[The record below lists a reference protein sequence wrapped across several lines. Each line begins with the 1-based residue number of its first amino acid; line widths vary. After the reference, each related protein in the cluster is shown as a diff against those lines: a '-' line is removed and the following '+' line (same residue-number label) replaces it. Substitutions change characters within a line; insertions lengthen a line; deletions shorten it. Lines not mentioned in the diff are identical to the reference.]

1 MEALLKFSQTA
12 LLILVVIG
20 VFNLIIFVHE
30 LGHYWAAKWR
40 GLKIDRFQIWFGKPI
55 WSKTING
62 VQYGLGWIP
71 AGGFV
76 ALPQMAPME
85 AIEGSNLA
93 HEHLPPIRPLDK
105 IIVAFAGPLFSFL
118 LALTAA
124 FGVWV
129 FGKPADI
136 LKSTTIGYV
145 EPGSP
150 AEKAGLNPGDKIVAI
165 NGEPV
170 ETWVGGLDAVTLKI
184 ATSRGNQ
191 IEFTLDRP
199 GEGVVKKLS
208 SFDIPPTA
216 WYERRAIRQV
226 GIAPTGVGPVK
237 IGRFTG
243 KNSPGEKSGLKVGDE
258 VVSLNG
264 KPVSTEF
271 EALKMIR
278 DLGAVPIDIV
288 YRRGG
293 EEKTVTVT
301 PVVPVSGVDKPRPML
316 GIQFAQE
323 PDTVEGLL
331 NPTPLEQLT
340 ETVKT
345 MWITIVSVVSR
356 DSSIGI
362 QHLSGPIGIGKVQ
375 YNFLL
380 MEHPVLRVVA
390 FLVLIN
396 INLAIL
402 NLLPFPVLDGGHIVL
417 AIMEWI
423 AKRPVR
429 VRLLE
434 YVQLCFVFLL
444 FGVMLYVSSKDLFD
458 NFGRGEEDPKTE
470 PIVFPE

>member
-124 FGVWV
+124 FGVWGL
-129 FGKPADI
+129 GKPADI
-136 LKSTTIGYV
+136 LQSTTIGWV
-145 EPGSP
+145 QPGS
-150 AEKAGLNPGDKIVAI
+150 AGADAGLQVGDKILAI
-165 NGEPV
+165 NGAPV
-170 ETWVGGLDAVTLKI
+170 STWAGTLDAVALQI
-184 ATSRGNQ
+184 ATSRGTH

-199 GEGVVKKLS
+199 GEGVIKKIS
-208 SFDIPPTA
+208 AFKIPDTE
-216 WYERRAIRQV
+216 WWQRRAVRQV
-226 GIAPTGVGPVK
+226 GIEPAGKGPVK
-237 IGRFTG
+237 IASFSG
-243 KNSPGEKSGLKVGDE
+243 KNAPAERAGLKVGDAILT
-258 VVSLNG
+258 LNG
-264 KPVSTEF
+264 QAAANPEKAVELVKSAGAKPIEI
-271 EALKMIR
+271 AYLR
-278 DLGAVPIDIV
+278 DGKE
-288 YRRGG
+288 G
-293 EEKTVTVT
+293 KVTVT
-301 PVVPVSGVDKPRPML
+301 PVVPVSGVEEPRPML
-316 GIQFAQE
+316 GAQFGQDR
-323 PDTVEGLL
+323 DTIEGLVYP
-331 NPTPLEQLT
+331 NPVEQLT

-345 MWITIVSVVSR
+345 MWITIVSVISR

-380 MEHPVLRVVA
+380 MDYPVLRIIA